1 MTLVSRHKSPITQNI
16 LFLKPLTDT
25 PLHTLTKKK
34 KKKKKKS
41 ANNIKFCLIKHINER
56 KSSMSGV
63 LYFNV
68 CTKFGLP
75 VDLSCTC
82 NETASRLHD
91 ALARAVCRES
101 ERSARLQMS
110 LMGGYVLTFR
120 GETFLGSCIYIF
132 SRGLCSFPVP
142 CARANRLCFVYVLL
156 LCLLSCKVKVKTV
169 ENQFQFVRSGI
180 YALLG

>member
-1 MTLVSRHKSPITQNI
+1 MTLVSHHKSPLTQNI

-34 KKKKKKS
+34 RKEK
-41 ANNIKFCLIKHINER
+41 NMKFCLIKHINKR

-63 LYFNV
+63 SYFNQ
-68 CTKFGLP
+68 CTKFGLS

-91 ALARAVCRES
+91 ALARAVCRQS

-110 LMGGYVLTFR
+110 LMGVCFDVSRRNLSRIVY
-120 GETFLGSCIYIF
+120 IYIYSAEVYAAF
-132 SRGLCSFPVP
+132 QSRAPGRTVCVLFTFCFCV
-142 CARANRLCFVYVLL
+142 CYHAR
-156 LCLLSCKVKVKTV
+156 
-169 ENQFQFVRSGI
+169 
-180 YALLG
+180 